1 MKPAAFNYHSPT
13 RLSEV
18 FTILNSSVNSRVL
31 AGGQSLMPML
41 NYRLLE
47 VEDLIDLNGIQELS
61 GIKQHNDIIEIGAMT
76 RQFEIAESPIIQ
88 EYLPLMWKAI
98 KYVGHVQTRNRGT
111 VGGSLCQMDP
121 SAELSLVTS
130 AYKAELIIQS
140 DQGERVVSIDDFSIG
155 YMTTALN
162 SNEILKSI
170 RFTPWSKASKSSF
183 IEFSRRHGDFAVVS
197 AACLMELSKNRINQ
211 LSLVLGGVGAHP
223 FRITD
228 IESALE
234 GKTLGEV
241 DLTDLISKLSFPD
254 MLSDKLY
261 PAWYREHLSK
271 VLIKRVLQEAFSTS
285 DNIP

>member
-18 FTILNSSVNSRVL
+18 FAILNSSVNSRVL

-61 GIKQHNDIIEIGAMT
+61 GIKKINNSIEIGAMT
-76 RQFEIAESPIIQ
+76 KQFEIAESPIIQ

-111 VGGSLCQMDP
+111 IGGSLCQMDP
-121 SAELSLVTS
+121 SAELSLVSS

-140 DQGERVVSIDDFSIG
+140 NQGQRTISIDDFSIG
-155 YMTTALN
+155 YMTTSLN

-170 RFTPWSKASKSSF
+170 LFTPWNRDSRSSF
-183 IEFSRRHGDFAVVS
+183 VEFSRRHGDFAVVS
-197 AACLMELSKNRINQ
+197 AACLMESSKSRIEQ
-211 LSLVLGGVGAHP
+211 LSLVLGGVAAHP
-223 FRITD
+223 LRVTNL
-228 IESALE
+228 ESALV
-234 GKTLGEV
+234 GEKLEKI
-241 DLTDLISKLSFPD
+241 DLPNLISKLSFPD

-261 PAWYREHLSK
+261 PAWYRAHLSK
-271 VLIKRVLQEAFSTS
+271 VLLQRVLNEAFSNPE
-285 DNIP
+285 NIS